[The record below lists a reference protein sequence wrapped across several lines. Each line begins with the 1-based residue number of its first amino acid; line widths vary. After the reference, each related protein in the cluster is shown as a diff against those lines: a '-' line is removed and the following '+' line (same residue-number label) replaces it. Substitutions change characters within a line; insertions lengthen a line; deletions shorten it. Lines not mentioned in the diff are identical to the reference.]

1 MLFGDAKKSAAG
13 SLCRDQVCLT
23 VTPHRYEK
31 QLIFVVYLLLLLA
44 PSSAQNILLN
54 PGFEDINNCT
64 EYHMDCSPEAWY
76 NIPAENILVNASYT
90 PEPAT
95 GRNVLLVMLDNVTR
109 PKKQVVYTLLGCP
122 LQKDRMYDLVFF
134 IYWKAPF

>member
-1 MLFGDAKKSAAG
+1 MKPGYAGIENSLFFQPKTSMLFGDAKKSAAG

-23 VTPHRYEK
+23 VTPHCYEK

-64 EYHMDCSPEAWY
+64 EYHMDCSRKHGIIFCRKHTGECQ
-76 NIPAENILVNASYT
+76 LH
-90 PEPAT
+90 PEPRQAAMYCWSCWT
-95 GRNVLLVMLDNVTR
+95 MLPDRRNR
-109 PKKQVVYTLLGCP
+109 WYIRC
-122 LQKDRMYDLVFF
+122 
-134 IYWKAPF
+134 